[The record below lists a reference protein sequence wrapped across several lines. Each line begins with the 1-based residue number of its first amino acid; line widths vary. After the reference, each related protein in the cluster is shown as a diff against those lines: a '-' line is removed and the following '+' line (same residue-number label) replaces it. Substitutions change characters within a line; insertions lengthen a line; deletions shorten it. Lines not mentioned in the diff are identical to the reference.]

1 MKSDERQQRLTLE
14 NYLKAYFRKNQG
26 VRLGETTVISQKV
39 HANDP
44 SSPGV
49 IKIYTDQDAGQVYMK
64 TQEEYR
70 ILHMDVFHEPACLNP
85 VYLARRIWD
94 GLDQYLNQLRDEH
107 RSELTREKC
116 VELART
122 LAQNIVVQ
130 TGGGKGTVYDLA
142 NNKAQLIPERKR
154 VLHNHVHI
162 LAEIHPEYYD
172 CLIFMVDAIE
182 TAIQSQG
189 FEIRRV
195 DKISHCESPTEVNPG
210 FGIGFNLPGFNL
222 PEVKKQVA
230 MQNRLQVILDLAAA
244 FGSVEEAARFI
255 DSLTPTGNMFMG
267 GFARKHGDGDLKQTL
282 LDLAN
287 KDLVKQ
293 GRFFTTLTDTGKD
306 LRDFMRLHQK
316 ELEAQVRK
324 SIRKFKIVRH
334 NYRSYH
340 HSQIKSKKSQ
350 LTDRKK
356 VVGINDHAWL
366 SDIAIP
372 ETVVKAATRSYLAGV
387 RPMRIKK
394 DDIHLYGQKSFAP
407 IDTLI
412 SIDCSGSM
420 VGEKIRAVSYLAE
433 HFLLTSREKV
443 SLVTFQETASRVVTP
458 FTKSYQKLQEG
469 LRSLQPE
476 GMTPLAKGIVESVE
490 LIKKKRARNP
500 LMILITDGI
509 PNFPL
514 WTMDAQADALKAAE
528 MIAEAKIRLVCI
540 GVIPNEEF
548 MRELARVSKGNLYIV
563 DELDKNSLLDV
574 VTHEWQ
580 RYKYSKG

>member
-1 MKSDERQQRLTLE
+1 MSVKILGNALRLEKKL
-14 NYLKAYFRKNQG
+14 Q
-26 VRLGETTVISQKV
+26 
-39 HANDP
+39 P
-44 SSPGV
+44 SP
-49 IKIYTDQDAGQVYMK
+49 
-64 TQEEYR
+64 
-70 ILHMDVFHEPACLNP
+70 
-85 VYLARRIWD
+85 LASI
-94 GLDQYLNQLRDEH
+94 
-107 RSELTREKC
+107 
-116 VELART
+116 
-122 LAQNIVVQ
+122 
-130 TGGGKGTVYDLA
+130 
-142 NNKAQLIPERKR
+142 LIPVVS
-154 VLHNHVHI
+154 VL
-162 LAEIHPEYYD
+162 LA
-172 CLIFMVDAIE
+172 LVLGGIFLLLTGYSPLEVY
-182 TAIQSQG
+182 QG
-189 FEIRRV
+189 MLY
-195 DKISHCESPTEVNPG
+195 G
-210 FGIGFNLPGFNL
+210 
-222 PEVKKQVA
+222 
-230 MQNRLQVILDLAAA
+230 A
-244 FGSVEEAARFI
+244 FGSAY
-255 DSLTPTGNMFMG
+255 G
-267 GFARKHGDGDLKQTL
+267 
-282 LDLAN
+282 
-287 KDLVKQ
+287 
-293 GRFFTTLTDTGKD
+293 
-306 LRDFMRLHQK
+306 
-316 ELEAQVRK
+316 
-324 SIRKFKIVRH
+324 
-334 NYRSYH
+334 
-340 HSQIKSKKSQ
+340 
-350 LTDRKK
+350 
-356 VVGINDHAWL
+356 L
-366 SDIAIP
+366 S